1 MQTILVPTDFNI
13 KALDCVPAISKQ
25 FVGEDVAFIFVHMFK
40 LSDSITDLLMLSRR
54 SREFELIDN
63 NFYNR
68 CNEIKSQNN
77 KIKAIRVEFLYGS
90 TLSMFRNFIE
100 ANDVTHV
107 LKAEHCSIGKLH
119 KSSID
124 PMTLIQKCGL
134 PEINIKTVQAEPVT
148 INKHDR
154 ELELSEV

>member
-13 KALDCVPAISKQ
+13 KALDCVSAISKQ
-25 FVGEDVAFIFVHMFK
+25 YEGEDISFIFVHMFK

-63 NFYNR
+63 DFYNR
-68 CNEIKSQNN
+68 CNEIKAQNDN
-77 KIKAIRVEFLYGS
+77 VKAIRVEFLYGS

-100 ANDVTHV
+100 ANEVTHV

-119 KSSID
+119 KSSIN

-134 PEINIKTVQAEPVT
+134 PEIYIKPVPAEPVT
-148 INKHDR
+148 VKKQNQ